1 MGSKDRKDGREGDGM
16 RLASFII
23 GVILLLSADTDF
35 FDAMPREAV
44 YIFFVFIPLTMIL
57 VPLFL
62 EFFERRR

>member
-1 MGSKDRKDGREGDGM
+1 M

-23 GVILLLSADTDF
+23 GVLLLLSADTDF
-35 FDAMPREAV
+35 FDTMPREAV
-44 YIFFVFIPLTMIL
+44 CVFFVFIPLTMIL